1 MNRIFSIHETA
12 EAEVNEAADFYD
24 LEDPGLGN
32 VFLDDVER
40 AIAAISQYPQSAP
53 LVRGSVR
60 KKPLLKFPFS
70 LVYSVRPTEIRLL
83 AVAHQKRRPFYW
95 RGRR

>member
-1 MNRIFSIHETA
+1 MTRIFSIHETA
-12 EAEVNEAADFYD
+12 EVEVNEAADFYD

-53 LVRGSVR
+53 LVQGEASG
-60 KKPLLKFPFS
+60 KS
-70 LVYSVRPTEIRLL
+70 LS
-83 AVAHQKRRPFYW
+83 
-95 RGRR
+95 